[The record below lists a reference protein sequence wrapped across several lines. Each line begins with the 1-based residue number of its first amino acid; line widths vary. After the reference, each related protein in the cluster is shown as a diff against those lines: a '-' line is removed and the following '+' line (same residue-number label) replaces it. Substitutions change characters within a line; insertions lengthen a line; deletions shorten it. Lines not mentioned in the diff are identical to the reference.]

1 MGNMNSLSLYD
12 QSRSWKT
19 TRLKETNKRYQT
31 DGMLL
36 QETGVDFCQLPEE
49 LSFPAILG
57 DQDVHVA
64 TANNVTED
72 RACYQAGG
80 VASIL
85 YARLAG
91 FLLGWSKDPTG
102 LGRWVWFKSAQRRD
116 GQLLWLLIDQSSPLN
131 LHETNFSAVCSQF
144 GPNTM
149 RFLNDLLWQLQD
161 WKRRG
166 GEIILFMDLA
176 CPT

>member
-1 MGNMNSLSLYD
+1 
-12 QSRSWKT
+12 
-19 TRLKETNKRYQT
+19 
-31 DGMLL
+31 MLL

-91 FLLGWSKDPTG
+91 FLW
-102 LGRWVWFKSAQRRD
+102 D
-116 GQLLWLLIDQSSPLN
+116 GAKTQLVLADGSGSSRHSGEMDNYCGCLS
-131 LHETNFSAVCSQF
+131 TSQA
-144 GPNTM
+144 
-149 RFLNDLLWQLQD
+149 L
-161 WKRRG
+161 
-166 GEIILFMDLA
+166 
-176 CPT
+176 